1 MSLVKLPQGE
11 LTVLILVNQGGGEP
25 VAGTSW
31 RLLPQNCPVATAA
44 AALEAQ
50 VRYIAR
56 RRPSLLALGPGAPE
70 RYRMPETRATLNPC
84 NTSPGV

>member
-50 VRYIAR
+50 VRILPGEGRPYWRSGRVR
-56 RRPSLLALGPGAPE
+56 RSGTACLKPVLH
-70 RYRMPETRATLNPC
+70 
-84 NTSPGV
+84 